1 MKLLWIGAF
10 AVLFAA
16 LASLI
21 SGGESTSLTQRNWV
35 QASNVIPETTL
46 AKIQQATS
54 LYTARLFDQLPQPFR
69 EKLVRKL
76 WSAVELMT
84 FRSLVLLHLAPTLL
98 LPLLVGLL
106 EGWWARANQ
115 KSLIKIHSPMRFSL
129 ALTGFGLLPVLA
141 LLWVA
146 APVAIPA
153 VALLLVVGVFAIFNT
168 RNIIVHAP
176 TQF

>member
-10 AVLFAA
+10 AVLFAS

-21 SGGESTSLTQRNWV
+21 SGGQSTSLTQRSWV
-35 QASNVIPETTL
+35 QTSNVIPETTL
-46 AKIQQATS
+46 AELQQATP
-54 LYTARLFDQLPQPFR
+54 LYTAPLFDQLPQPFR
-69 EKLVRKL
+69 EKLVRNL
-76 WSAVELMT
+76 WHAVELMI
-84 FRSLVLLHLAPTLL
+84 FRSLVLLHLSPTSL
-98 LPLLVGLL
+98 LPLLIGLL

-115 KSLIKIHSPMRFSL
+115 KGLVKIHSPMRFSL
-129 ALTGFGLLPVLA
+129 ALTGLGLLPVLA

-146 APVAIPA
+146 APIAIPA
-153 VALLLVVGVFAIFNT
+153 VALVLVVGVFAIFNT

>member
-10 AVLFAA
+10 AVLFAS

-21 SGGESTSLTQRNWV
+21 SGGQSTSLTQRSWV
-35 QASNVIPETTL
+35 QASDVMPETTL
-46 AKIQQATS
+46 AQIQQATP

-98 LPLLVGLL
+98 LPLLIGLL

-115 KSLIKIHSPMRFSL
+115 KSLVKIHSPMRFSL
-129 ALTGFGLLPVLA
+129 ALTGLGLLPVLA
-141 LLWVA
+141 LLWVV
-146 APVAIPA
+146 APTATPA
-153 VALLLVVGVFAIFNT
+153 VALVLVVGAFAIFNT
-168 RNIIVHAP
+168 RNFIVHAP